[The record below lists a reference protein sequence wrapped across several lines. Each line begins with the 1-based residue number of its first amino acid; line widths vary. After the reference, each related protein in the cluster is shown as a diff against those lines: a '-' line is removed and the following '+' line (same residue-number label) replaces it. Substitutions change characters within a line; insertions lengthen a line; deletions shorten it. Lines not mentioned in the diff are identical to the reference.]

1 MILLDAIIFE
11 WEIIHWHYDLIIEFW
26 KIVKDRVDQSFLS
39 LSQSWLKLL
48 VDQLLGGNS
57 NFYIVY
63 HLRKI
68 D

>member
-48 VDQLLGGNS
+48 VDQLLGVNS

>member
-1 MILLDAIIFE
+1 M
-11 WEIIHWHYDLIIEFW
+11 HCYYDLVIEIW
-26 KIVKDRVDQSFLS
+26 KIVKDGVDQSFLS
-39 LSQSWLKLL
+39 LSQSWLKFL
-48 VDQLLGGNS
+48 VDQLSGGNS